1 MGSDKLVEITLDDA
15 NSVINL
21 RDHRMLTEYT
31 ETGDLVIT
39 VFSKNE
45 LIHTPKKTQ
54 NYIAFSRFFFCCSP

>member
-45 LIHTPKKTQ
+45 VVDTIKIKNSTIYKKR
-54 NYIAFSRFFFCCSP
+54 ARLRL

>member
-15 NSVINL
+15 NSIINL

-45 LIHTPKKTQ
+45 VVDTIKIKNSTIYKKR
-54 NYIAFSRFFFCCSP
+54 ARLRL